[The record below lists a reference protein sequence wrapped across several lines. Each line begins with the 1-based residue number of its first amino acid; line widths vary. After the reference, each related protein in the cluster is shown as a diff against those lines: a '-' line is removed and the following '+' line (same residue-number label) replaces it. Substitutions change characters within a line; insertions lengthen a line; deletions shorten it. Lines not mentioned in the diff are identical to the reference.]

1 MNDNLK
7 ILKQGAEAKLYICN
21 YLGKPTLI
29 KERFRKH
36 YRHPDLDTSITKER
50 IKNEARS
57 IVRCKSAGIKT
68 PSLYLVDFE
77 RRRIY
82 MQHFERS
89 ITVKDFLIYYKKVN
103 HSAGDNNSLDSLVKS
118 IGETVRKLHDNNI
131 IHGDLTTSNMLLIEK
146 EPSDVEDDTR
156 WLNNKNIELVL
167 IDFGLSFI
175 DSSSEDKGVDLY
187 VLERALL
194 STHNDYHNLFEKIL
208 TAYKCYSKSNIKEV
222 ISKFEDVRARG
233 RKRTMGTVGTRCVH
247 IVKSTVVSAK
257 RDLRGCLS
265 SQEAIER
272 RHHLFMLEKKRQ
284 LDNVGRIEKI
294 EVKYIGVPKDCTL
307 VMNKDISTPYECARH
322 FTEWHM
328 ESSALALV
336 DGSVHWDMHRPLT
349 GNCTLEF
356 QRFNIAEPQ
365 QVNKAFW
372 RTCSL
377 VLGACATVA
386 FKDSVP
392 VHLHSFPGP
401 DIRSGSFIYDIDL
414 PSLPDWK
421 PTPQELYTL
430 SAEYV
435 QLCRKKINLER
446 LDVSEELALEMF
458 VDNEHKAKQIPSIAR
473 NNGKVTLYK
482 VDKHIDIS
490 KGPMISNTGQIG
502 KVTITSVHKLTGVG
516 DPPQLY
522 RFQGV
527 ALPTGVILNHFAFSI
542 LTDRAKKLN
551 PARSPIS
558 PVNEDHS
565 QDKAAARV

>member
-1 MNDNLK
+1 MNYNM
-7 ILKQGAEAKLYICN
+7 IYISRCFRLN
-21 YLGKPTLI
+21 TSTKSVI
-29 KERFRKH
+29 KR
-36 YRHPDLDTSITKER
+36 
-50 IKNEARS
+50 
-57 IVRCKSAGIKT
+57 
-68 PSLYLVDFE
+68 
-77 RRRIY
+77 
-82 MQHFERS
+82 
-89 ITVKDFLIYYKKVN
+89 
-103 HSAGDNNSLDSLVKS
+103 
-118 IGETVRKLHDNNI
+118 
-131 IHGDLTTSNMLLIEK
+131 
-146 EPSDVEDDTR
+146 
-156 WLNNKNIELVL
+156 
-167 IDFGLSFI
+167 
-175 DSSSEDKGVDLY
+175 
-187 VLERALL
+187 
-194 STHNDYHNLFEKIL
+194 
-208 TAYKCYSKSNIKEV
+208 
-222 ISKFEDVRARG
+222 
-233 RKRTMGTVGTRCVH
+233 
-247 IVKSTVVSAK
+247 
-257 RDLRGCLS
+257 CLS

-272 RHHLFMLEKKRQ
+272 RHHLFILEKKRQ
-284 LDNVGRIEKI
+284 LDTVGRIEKI
-294 EVKYIGVPKDCTL
+294 EVKYKGIPKECTL

-322 FTEWHM
+322 FSEWHM

-336 DGSVHWDMHRPLT
+336 DGTVYWDMHRPLT

-356 QRFNIAEPQ
+356 QSFNIAEPQ

-377 VLGACATVA
+377 VLGACATAA

-502 KVTITSVHKLTGVG
+502 RVTITSVHKLTGGGVS

-551 PARSPIS
+551 PARSPMS
-558 PVNEDHS
+558 PLSEAHS